1 LPPSLLDYRSDNHY
15 HLHRQSKP
23 DQIMIVCVCHRVSD
37 KTIERATRAGASFDD
52 IQLELGVAT
61 QCGKC
66 EGCARALWSEC
77 RSSQKMA
84 HLSRELKTG
93 QPDLPLAAA

>member
-1 LPPSLLDYRSDNHY
+1 
-15 HLHRQSKP
+15 
-23 DQIMIVCVCHRVSD
+23 MIVCVCHRVSD

-52 IQLELGVAT
+52 LQLELGVAT

-77 RSSQKMA
+77 RSSQKVA
-84 HLSRELKTG
+84 HLGRELNVGQTG
-93 QPDLPLAAA
+93 LPLALA